1 MLDRY
6 PLLMRLRFPAVGLAV
21 VLVVSSMTSTL
32 ASSKGTVD
40 VLTAT
45 YPVTGI
51 DVSHYQHTIAWS
63 SVASDGIDF
72 AILKATE
79 GQTYVD
85 PRFAYNDSQ
94 AQLSGIPVGAYHVW
108 GSPNKSTDEAKKE
121 ADHFVTTVHPTVGDV
136 LPVLDMEMNR
146 IPGGTSQT
154 TLMAWSRAWLDRVE
168 AKTGVRPMVYGSQYL
183 FQTIL
188 GNSTWFADN
197 GFPLWFAWPRSPLPK
212 SMPAHDWQGQ
222 AWTFWQYS
230 WTGKVSGINTDV
242 DRDRY
247 AGTNLQKAI
256 ISELIAQPGAGGSI
270 ADSTGKIDCAA
281 TATCPALYN
290 PNDVVTLTATPDTG
304 YSFVSWGGACAAA
317 GADPTCNVTTLG
329 AKTVTATFS
338 YTLKVKVTGNVP
350 GNVASGPAGIDC
362 PSDCTSAFAPGS
374 TVPLTATMD
383 QWAGVTWSGDCAGTD
398 PNGCTVTMDQPRSVT
413 ATFTDLGPATAHL
426 NPPDRRTDP
435 LRVTFNEPVHR
446 LTTSNIVLRP
456 KHGRVVAARLR
467 CFNGS
472 GARTSCATGQVR
484 RATLTPKAPLDRGKT
499 YVAIVDPAGV
509 APVVDRVRNP
519 VALTRATFSI

>member
-1 MLDRY
+1 MRDRY

-40 VLTAT
+40 VLSAT

-51 DVSHYQHTIAWS
+51 DVSHYQHTITWS

-85 PRFAYNDSQ
+85 PTFAYNDSQ

-121 ADHFVTTVHPTVGDV
+121 ADHFVKTVHPTVGDV

-146 IPGGTSQT
+146 IPDGTTQA
-154 TLMAWSRAWLDRVE
+154 TLMAWSRAWLKRVE
-168 AKTGVRPMVYGSQYL
+168 ATTGVRPMVYGSQYL

-197 GFPLWFAWPRSPLPK
+197 GFSLWFAWPRSPLPT

-222 AWTFWQYS
+222 GWTFWQYS
-230 WTGKVSGINTDV
+230 WTGKVSGIDTAV

-247 AGTNLQKAI
+247 AGTNLQKAL

-270 ADSTGKIDCAA
+270 SDGTGKIDCAA
-281 TATCPALYN
+281 TTTCPALYN
-290 PNDVVTLTATPDTG
+290 PNDIVTLTATPDTG
-304 YSFVSWGGACAAA
+304 YSFVSWGGRCAAA
-317 GADPTCNVTTLG
+317 GTDPTCTVTTLG
-329 AKTVTATFS
+329 AKTVSATFS
-338 YTLKVKVTGNVP
+338 YTLKVTVTGNVP
-350 GNVASGPAGIDC
+350 GNVASSPAGIDC
-362 PSDCTSAFAPGS
+362 PSDCTAAFAPGS

-383 QWAGVTWSGDCAGTD
+383 QWAGVTWSGACTGTD
-398 PNGCTVTMDQPRSVT
+398 PNGCTVTMDQPRTVT
-413 ATFTDLGPATAHL
+413 ATFGDLGPATAHL

-435 LRVTFNEPVHR
+435 LRVSFDEPVHR
-446 LTTSNIVLRP
+446 LTTGNVVLRP
-456 KHGRVVAARLR
+456 KHGRIVDARLR
-467 CFNGS
+467 CFNGA
-472 GARTSCATGQVR
+472 GVRTSCATGQVR
-484 RATLTPKAPLDRGKT
+484 RATLTPNAPLDRGKT

-519 VALTRATFSI
+519 VALTRRTFSI